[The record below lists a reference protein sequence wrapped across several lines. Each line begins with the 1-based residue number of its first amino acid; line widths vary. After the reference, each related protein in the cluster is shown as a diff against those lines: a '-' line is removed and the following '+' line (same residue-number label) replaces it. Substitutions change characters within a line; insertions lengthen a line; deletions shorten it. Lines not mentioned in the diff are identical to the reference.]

1 MTMRLAFISDI
12 HGNANA
18 LDAVLADIKARNV
31 DKVYVLG
38 DLCYRGPEPQ
48 RALELVRSLNT
59 TVIKGNADEWVVR
72 GVNQGEVP
80 EQALDMMNKERDW
93 IYLQLN
99 EESIDYL
106 RTLPTE
112 LNLEVEGLKI
122 HAYHATPNSLFEV
135 VLSDEKEEVLT
146 AKMMTQDADL
156 YIYAHI
162 HRPYIRYING
172 KCIINNG
179 SVGLPFDG
187 LKKSSYAI
195 VDIKEGSFHT
205 SIVRVGY
212 DINQTIDHFQQS
224 DYPNKEQL
232 VGILQKASV

>member
-1 MTMRLAFISDI
+1 MRLAFISDI

-18 LDAVLADIKARNV
+18 LDAVLQDIKDRKV

-48 RALELVRSLNT
+48 RALGLVRSLNT
-59 TVIKGNADEWVVR
+59 SVIKGNADEWVVR

-80 EQALDMMNKERDW
+80 EQALEMMNKERDW
-93 IYLQLN
+93 ICSHLN

-106 RTLPTE
+106 RSLPTE
-112 LNLEVEGLKI
+112 LNLEVEGMKI
-122 HAYHATPNSLFEV
+122 HAYHATPTSLFDV
-135 VLSDEKEEVLT
+135 VLPDEKEEALS
-146 AKMMTQDADL
+146 AKMMTENAEL

-172 KCIINNG
+172 KCIMNIG

-187 LKKSSYAI
+187 VKKSSYAL
-195 VDIKEGSFHT
+195 VDLKENSFQT
-205 SIVRVGY
+205 SIIRVAY
-212 DINQTIDHFQQS
+212 DTNQTINQFQQS

-232 VGILQKASV
+232 IKILQNATL

>member
-1 MTMRLAFISDI
+1 MRLAFISDI

-18 LDAVLADIKARNV
+18 LDAVLSDIKERNV

-48 RALELVRSLNT
+48 RSLDLVRSLNT
-59 TVIKGNADEWVVR
+59 DVIKGNADEWVVR

-93 IYLQLN
+93 IYSNLN

-106 RTLPTE
+106 RNLPTE
-112 LNLEVEGLKI
+112 LNIEIEGMKI
-122 HAYHATPNSLFEV
+122 HAYHATPSSLFEV
-135 VLSDEKEEVLT
+135 VLPDEKEEMLT
-146 AKMMTQDADL
+146 TKMMTQDADL

-172 KCIINNG
+172 KCIMNIG

-187 LKKSSYAI
+187 LKKASYAI
-195 VDIKEGSFHT
+195 VDLKEGIFQT

-212 DINQTIDHFQQS
+212 DIPQTIEQFKQS
-224 DYPNKEQL
+224 DYPNREQL
-232 VGILQKASV
+232 VKILQNASL